1 MAAVAP
7 RDPAQDSV
15 TFEDIAVYFSWEE
28 WRLLDEAQR
37 CLYHDVMLENF
48 ALVSSLGCCCGA
60 EDEEAPFAQSTS
72 VGVSQTGTPRAAL
85 SSRNTHP
92 CEMCGPV
99 LRDIFHLAELQGKEN
114 SQKLLRCGACG
125 KRFSFGVKLEQQQQE
140 QPAGAKPF
148 RSRVDR
154 ASAVKSWGSGGS
166 GKPFTCG
173 EVEKDLLSGS
183 GHLGQEAT
191 CTGEKPH
198 KIPQCRATLQSRKS
212 HHTWGECKDAFGPKH
227 ALVQDHCFVCSECGK
242 TFRYKSSFA
251 IHQRYHTG
259 KRHHEFGECGKSLRQ
274 SSSLSQHGKTHT
286 GSRQYKCSKCGKS
299 LSHKSVLIHPQRW
312 HNGENSYVC
321 SECAES
327 FNRGSLLIP
336 CRVQTGERPF
346 KCSDCA
352 KSFTSVSA
360 LSYHQRSHTGERPY
374 ECSECGKSF
383 ISRSDLRYHQRVHS
397 GERPYECSE
406 CGKSFITRTAL
417 RYHHRVHTG
426 ERPYECSECGKSFT
440 RRNNLIIHLR
450 VHSGGGRCE
459 TLRCF

>member
-1 MAAVAP
+1 MAAAAP
-7 RDPAQDSV
+7 RNPAQDSV

-48 ALVSSLGCCCGA
+48 TLISSLGCCCGA
-60 EDEEAPFAQSTS
+60 EDTEASFEQSTS
-72 VGVSQTGTPRAAL
+72 IGVSQTTTPKAAQ
-85 SSRNTHP
+85 SSCKTHP

-99 LRDIFHLAELQGKEN
+99 LRDIFHLAAHQGKEN
-114 SQKLLRCGACG
+114 SQKLMRCGACA
-125 KRFSFGVKLEQQQQE
+125 KRFYFNINSQQQE
-140 QPAGAKPF
+140 QHVGEKPF
-148 RSRVDR
+148 RCAVDK
-154 ASAVKSWGSGGS
+154 ASFVKSCRIHDS

-173 EVEKDLLSGS
+173 EVEKDFLSG
-183 GHLGQEAT
+183 LGPLQQEAT
-191 CTGEKPH
+191 HTGEKPH
-198 KIPQCRATLQSRKS
+198 TNTQCRATLQSRKS
-212 HHTWGECKDAFGPKH
+212 HYTWGEFKKAFGPKH
-227 ALVQDHCFVCSECGK
+227 TLVQDHCFVCNECGK

-251 IHQRYHTG
+251 IHQRFHTG

-274 SSSLSQHGKTHT
+274 SSALSQHGKTHI

-299 LSHKSVLIHPQRW
+299 LSQKSVLIHPQKW

-321 SECAES
+321 SECAKS
-327 FNRGSLLIP
+327 FSHSSVLIP
-336 CRVQTGERPF
+336 CRGQTGERPY

-352 KSFTSVSA
+352 KSFTSISA

-374 ECSECGKSF
+374 ECTECGKSF

-450 VHSGGGRCE
+450 VHSGLPE
-459 TLRCF
+459 